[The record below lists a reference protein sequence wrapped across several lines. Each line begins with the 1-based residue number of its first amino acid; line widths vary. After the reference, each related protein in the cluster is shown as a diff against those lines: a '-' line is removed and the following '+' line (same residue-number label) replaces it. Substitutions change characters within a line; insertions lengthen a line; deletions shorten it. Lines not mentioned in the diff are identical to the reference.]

1 VIILIEKSDLR
12 ICRTG
17 LEERIGRKIWLKS
30 KGGRKRTIIHEGYL
44 DTCSSNVFTVR
55 CPVSPAY
62 DEYVSFSYV
71 DVLTKVVE
79 IRFDRDTDCA
89 DSAAKA
95 QTVS

>member
-1 VIILIEKSDLR
+1 MIEKSDLKV
-12 ICRTG
+12 CRSG

-55 CPVSPAY
+55 CPVTSAY

-79 IRFDRDTDCA
+79 IRFDKEMDSMECA
-89 DSAAKA
+89 PE
-95 QTVS
+95 TLPPV

>member
-1 VIILIEKSDLR
+1 MIEKSDLR
-12 ICRTG
+12 ICRDG

-55 CPVSPAY
+55 CPVTSAY

-79 IRFDRDTDCA
+79 IRFDKELDATDSVCKTQA
-89 DSAAKA
+89 
-95 QTVS
+95 VS